1 MFVLPFR
8 HAGEEIAM
16 STATAPSLEDIRRDF
31 ERVPP
36 EVVGKASQF
45 AASILADVA
54 GRRGALDGR
63 IAPVAPEMKLCG
75 PAFTIEVRAGDNLM
89 IHAAMTIAKPGDIL
103 VIDGKGDRSCALM
116 GSIMINACKA
126 LKLGGVVIDAAVRDT
141 LELRELGF
149 PVFAVGANPNG
160 PTKFVPGRMNWPISC
175 GGIAVAP
182 GDLVVGDADGVVV
195 IEREKAASLLD
206 AAAKKVADETSRIAG
221 IKQGKDLRPKWLE
234 GSLRAAG
241 LLKEGEKL

>member
-1 MFVLPFR
+1 MTPNANPL
-8 HAGEEIAM
+8 
-16 STATAPSLEDIRRDF
+16 SDIRRDF
-31 ERVPP
+31 ERVSPDI
-36 EVVGKASQF
+36 VKQ
-45 AASILADVA
+45 AAGYQAAILADVA
-54 GRRGALDGR
+54 GRRGTMHGR
-63 IAPVAPEMKLCG
+63 IAPLSPEMRMCG
-75 PAFTIEVRAGDNLM
+75 PAFTVEVRPGDNLM
-89 IHAAMTIAKPGDIL
+89 IHTAMTMAKPGDIL
-103 VIDGKGDRSCALM
+103 VVDGKGDRTCALM
-116 GSIMINACKA
+116 GAIMINACKQ
-126 LKLGGVVIDAAVRDT
+126 LKLGGVVIDAAIRDS

-195 IEREKAASLLD
+195 VEREKAASLLD
-206 AAAKKVADETSRIAG
+206 AAQKKVDDETARIAA

-241 LLKEGEKL
+241 LLKEGETF

>member
-1 MFVLPFR
+1 MNADL
-8 HAGEEIAM
+8 
-16 STATAPSLEDIRRDF
+16 SDIRRDF
-31 ERVPP
+31 TRVSAD
-36 EVVGKASQF
+36 VSRR
-45 AASILADVA
+45 AANFQAAILADVA
-54 GRRGALDGR
+54 GRRGTLNGR
-63 IAPVAPEMKLCG
+63 IAPVSPEMKCAG
-75 PAFTIEVRAGDNLM
+75 PAFTIEVRPGDNLM
-89 IHAAMTIAKPGDIL
+89 IHTAMTMAKPGDVL
-103 VIDGKGDRSCALM
+103 VIDGKGDRTCALM
-116 GSIMINACKA
+116 GAIMINACKQ
-126 LKLGGVVIDAAVRDT
+126 LKLGGVVIDAAISDS

-160 PTKFVPGRMNWPISC
+160 PTKFVPGRINWPISC

-206 AAAKKVADETSRIAG
+206 AAQRKVDDETARIAA

-241 LLKEGEKL
+241 LLKEGEPL

>member
-1 MFVLPFR
+1 
-8 HAGEEIAM
+8 M
-16 STATAPSLEDIRRDF
+16 SANASLSDIRRDF
-31 ERVPP
+31 ERVGA
-36 EVVGKASQF
+36 EVVRR
-45 AASILADVA
+45 AAGFQAAILADVA
-54 GRRGALDGR
+54 GRRGTLHGR
-63 IAPVAPEMKLCG
+63 IAPVTPEMKCAG
-75 PAFTIEVRAGDNLM
+75 PAFTIEVRPGDNLM
-89 IHAAMTIAKPGDIL
+89 IHTAMTMAKPGDVL
-103 VIDGKGDRSCALM
+103 VIDGKGDRTCALM
-116 GSIMINACKA
+116 GAIMINACKQ
-126 LKLGGVVIDAAVRDT
+126 LKLGGVVIDAAIRDS

-195 IEREKAASLLD
+195 VEREKAASLLD
-206 AAAKKVADETSRIAG
+206 AAQKKVDDETARIAA

-241 LLKEGEKL
+241 LLKEGETF